1 MIKRTEKKRM
11 GQGGFTLIELMIVI
25 AIIGILAAIA
35 IPNFLLARN
44 KSQYTGCLQSLQSIS
59 KGLQS
64 YLTEEGNFTLIAG
77 DTTGDGICNHIT
89 PGYDDAA
96 ACAGKVKEKMDQNC
110 TSYSVAVDTPAAF
123 QYQITAEA
131 KEKTKCQ
138 ICVTETGYCPTKYS
152 GAARVLCRGINKS
165 PGLFFAGGGVFETQG
180 KPVSPDKPI

>member
-44 KSQYTGCLQSLQSIS
+44 KSKYTGCLQSLQSIS

-64 YLTEEGNFTLIAG
+64 YLTEEGNFDLIAA
-77 DTTGDGICNHIT
+77 DATGDLICHHIT

-96 ACAGKVKEKMDQNC
+96 ACVGKEPDKMDQNC
-110 TSYSVAVDTPAAF
+110 ANYLVAIDAPTF
-123 QYQITAEA
+123 QYDITAEA
-131 KEKTKCQ
+131 DEKTKGK
-138 ICVTETGYCPTKYS
+138 ICVTEAGYCPTKYS
-152 GAARVLCRGINKS
+152 GTDATVCADTCVSAVGAPAVC
-165 PGLFFAGGGVFETQG
+165 PGR
-180 KPVSPDKPI
+180 

>member
-44 KSQYTGCLQSLQSIS
+44 KSQYTGCLQSIQSIS

-64 YLTEEGNFTLIAG
+64 YLTEEGNFTAG
-77 DTTGDGICNHIT
+77 VDVDGEAICNHIT
-89 PGYDDAA
+89 PGYDKAA
-96 ACAGKVKEKMDQNC
+96 DCKGKVKPKIEENC
-110 TSYSVAVDTPAAF
+110 DNYTVAVDSPAPF
-123 QYQITAEA
+123 QYEIQAEA
-131 KEKTKCQ
+131 KEKTKCK

-152 GAARVLCRGINKS
+152 GTPDPKS
-165 PGLFFAGGGVFETQG
+165 PCTAVCTDAGGYICPGH
-180 KPVSPDKPI
+180 